1 MDIRQA
7 TAPAPAAPPN
17 ATLPFEVRPS
27 ATGRGLFACE
37 PIAKGTRL
45 FAEDDW
51 ADEEERRA
59 FSVLTPQQIA
69 DLAPAMRT
77 TFVCY
82 AYNID
87 HDKISGT
94 FHPERVRHPVN
105 FMNHSCDPNVG
116 YRGTN
121 SLVALSGI
129 RPGQQLR
136 MDYGTYSFSFD
147 HEFTCSCGA
156 PWCRGKVTR
165 NDWPELVRAGLR
177 LPNFMRGKTAEALW
191 G

>member
-1 MDIRQA
+1 MDARPAIA
-7 TAPAPAAPPN
+7 PIPALPASTA
-17 ATLPFEVRPS
+17 LPFEVRPS

-37 PIAKGTRL
+37 PIASGTWL
-45 FAEDDW
+45 FTEDDW
-51 ADEEERRA
+51 ADEEERNA
-59 FSVLTPQQIA
+59 FTVLSGQQIA
-69 DLAPAMRT
+69 DLTPAMRA
-77 TFVCY
+77 TFTCY

-87 HDKISGT
+87 HDQISGT
-94 FHPERVRHPVN
+94 LHPEAVRHPVN

-116 YRGTN
+116 YRGAN
-121 SLVALSGI
+121 SLVALVDI
-129 RPGQQLR
+129 QPGQQLR

-147 HEFTCSCGA
+147 HEFACSCGA

-177 LPNFMRGKTAEALW
+177 LPNFMRVKTAEALW